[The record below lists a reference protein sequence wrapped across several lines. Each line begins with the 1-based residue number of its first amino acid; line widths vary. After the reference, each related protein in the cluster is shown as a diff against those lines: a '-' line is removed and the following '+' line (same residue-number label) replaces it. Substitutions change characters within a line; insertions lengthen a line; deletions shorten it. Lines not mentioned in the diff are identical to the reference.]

1 MPGDNFSRRVARA
14 AASGG
19 GRTYRAQ
26 TPVSWYL
33 VLLAICLLGVS
44 LVAYSRYELLHPLPA
59 AAKASVPPTASDE
72 WEAAVAVDICGTFV
86 PTALPIDDLATDPL
100 ASIGDGIVRI
110 EPSLSPQPTA
120 YEGKGA
126 TLGAY
131 LLIEAASVS
140 STLLSIPGK
149 PVPVPTTTTTTST
162 TTTTTVPKGKSTT
175 TTTSSSTTTTSSSTT
190 TSTTAAKSTG
200 KSTTTSS
207 SSTTTTTVATEPGPA
222 KNYKN
227 GVTKCGS
234 KPGYISVE
242 TWPHTTSSKGTIVPA
257 AKADDTRLENGQM
270 ITIAFLPKG
279 ATIPQPPA
287 VDRAALKSFAF
298 EDPGGIATT
307 TVPSTLATTSTSSTT
322 STTAPKSSTT
332 STTAAKSTTTSSS
345 SSTTSST

>member
-1 MPGDNFSRRVARA
+1 VPGDNFSRRVARA

-59 AAKASVPPTASDE
+59 ATKASVPPTASDE
-72 WEAAVAVDICGTFV
+72 WQAAVAVDICGTFV
-86 PTALPIDDLATDPL
+86 PTALPVDKLATDPL

-120 YEGKGA
+120 YEGKA
-126 TLGAY
+126 AILGAY
-131 LLIEAASVS
+131 LQIEGASVS
-140 STLLSIPGK
+140 AALLSVPGK

-162 TTTTTVPKGKSTT
+162 TTTTTVPKGKKATT
-175 TTTSSSTTTTSSSTT
+175 TTSTSSSTTTTSSSTT
-190 TSTTAAKSTG
+190 TSTTAAKSKG
-200 KSTTTSS
+200 KSTTTTS
-207 SSTTTTTVATEPGPA
+207 SSTTSTTVATEPGPA

-242 TWPHTTSSKGTIVPA
+242 TWPKTTSTKGTIVPV
-257 AKADDTRLENGQM
+257 AKADGTLLENGQM

-279 ATIPQPPA
+279 STIPQPPA
-287 VDRAALKSFAF
+287 VDRAALKSFAI

-307 TVPSTLATTSTSSTT
+307 TIPSTVATTSTSSTSTSSTSSTT
-322 STTAPKSSTT
+322 STTAP
-332 STTAAKSTTTSSS
+332 KSTTTSSS